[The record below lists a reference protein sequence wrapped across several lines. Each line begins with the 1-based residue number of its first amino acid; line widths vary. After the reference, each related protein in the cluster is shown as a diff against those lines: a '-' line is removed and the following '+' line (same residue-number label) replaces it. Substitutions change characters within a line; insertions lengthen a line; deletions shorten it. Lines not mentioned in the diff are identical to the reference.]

1 MNTNVTISEEART
14 LAEKRAKEL
23 GFQSVD
29 DYVDALIR
37 GDQGDAVFEEWMRA
51 EVEEGFASGP
61 ATELTPSQLHE
72 LVQEGIRIS
81 RGDAE
86 SRS

>member
-37 GDQGDAVFEEWMRA
+37 GDQGEAVFEEWMRA

-61 ATELTPSQLHE
+61 ATELTRSRLHE
-72 LVQEGIRIS
+72 LVQGGVNQS
-81 RGDAE
+81 KSG
-86 SRS
+86 

>member
-14 LAEKRAKEL
+14 LAEKRTKER

-29 DYVDALIR
+29 DYIEALIR
-37 GDQGDAVFEEWMRA
+37 GDQGEAIFEEWMRA

-61 ATELTPSQLHE
+61 ATELTLSHLHE
-72 LVQEGIRIS
+72 LVQDGIS
-81 RGDAE
+81 LAK
-86 SRS
+86 STAPK